1 MTSALS
7 SFYKN
12 RPIILWVEDPLTR
25 TWLQQVWH
33 DADIS
38 LLVAGGTN
46 AVQAAVK
53 DAREAGHANVFGFS
67 DRDFRDANQDR
78 WLARDKNPPVFI
90 PEAFEVENFLLDF
103 DGLAALGPAFN
114 RHRRS
119 AAEIE
124 GRARALAEQ
133 SAWWMAARATIADVR
148 TLLLDDFPEHPPLT
162 RSPALTCLDETRAEL
177 VVRLLDSRWG
187 ARLARWPTDID
198 AAWITEKLGQH
209 HQALAAQLGSGEW
222 RRTWSGK
229 ELFGPIGSFLGGF
242 AKAQWPDLAKGL
254 AAHQRSSGSVDPALV
269 ALRTALRRRAGLDP
283 WPPEPLPPS
292 IPARGG
298 ARVPS

>member
-25 TWLQQVWH
+25 TWLRSIWR

-53 DAREAGHANVFGFS
+53 DAREAGHANVFGLS

-90 PEAFEVENFLLDF
+90 PEAFEIENFLLDF

-114 RHRRS
+114 PHRRS
-119 AAEIE
+119 AAELE
-124 GRARALAEQ
+124 ARAHALASQ

-148 TLLLDDFPEHPPLT
+148 TLLLDDFPEHPPLA
-162 RSPALTCLDETRAEL
+162 RSPTLTCLEDTCAEL
-177 VVRLLDSRWG
+177 VARLIESPWG
-187 ARLARWPTDID
+187 ARLRHWPAAID
-198 AAWITEKLGQH
+198 VNWFAEKLGAH
-209 HQALAAQLGSGEW
+209 HQALTAQLGSGEW
-222 RRTWSGK
+222 RWTWSGK
-229 ELFGPIGSFLGGF
+229 ELFGPIASFLGDF
-242 AKAQWPDLAKGL
+242 KRAQWPDLAMGL
-254 AAHQRSSGSVDPALV
+254 AAHQRATGTVDPAL
-269 ALRTALRRRAGLDP
+269 AELRTALRCRAGLDP
-283 WPPEPLPPS
+283 WPPMRT
-292 IPARGG
+292 RGG
-298 ARVPS
+298 ARVPT